1 MQMPPGS
8 APSVQTVIAAQAGDG
23 TALDS
28 LLSGY
33 LPLVYNIVGRAL
45 RGHPDTDDVV
55 QETMLRVVR
64 GLADLRDPAA
74 FRSWLVAVTI
84 RQVRDYRN
92 RPVVPGGG
100 LRPDLPD
107 PGADFVDLAILR
119 LGLSSQRRETA
130 EATRWLDVTDREL
143 LALWWLEAGGQ
154 IERSEV
160 AAALGLPPGHVAV
173 RIARMKE
180 QLTTAR
186 VLVRA
191 LGAAPACGGLS
202 SAAEGWDRRPSP
214 LWRKRLAR
222 HTRDCQQCGAQYEGL
237 IPADRLLAGLPLIPA
252 PIAVGTALL
261 TAVHQFPAAGPPPA
275 ARHAGTGHAGAGH
288 GGTGQ
293 AGARRVQAGHSGG
306 GASRPVTGHGMSRLR
321 HARLLAK
328 TGGAVPAKI
337 AAVSVAA
344 VVAAAGTFAVVHRHA
359 PAPDVVSRSA
369 ASRPMGPRPAVT
381 YAPPAAPAHARLVT
395 ATSSKKGVSAWTF
408 PGARKSLRLSGASW
422 FYTWAAGPNGVSSP
436 RGVKFV
442 PMIWGPGSV
451 TAANLSEASKHG
463 HILLG
468 FNEPDMASQSNM
480 TVSDA
485 LRLWPQ
491 LMATGMKLGS
501 PAVATN
507 AAGSGSWLDRFMRGA
522 RSRHY
527 RVSFITLHWYG
538 GNFATGAAVSE
549 LKSYIQAVWA
559 RYHKPIWLTEFAL
572 MNFGTNPVSY
582 PAPQQQAAFV
592 TASTAMLQG
601 LPYVHRYAWFALPSN
616 TTDGTVGLFRAG
628 AHPTRPG
635 RAFEAAGR

>member
-1 MQMPPGS
+1 MQTPPGS
-8 APSVQTVIAAQAGDG
+8 GPSVQMVIAAQAGDE

-64 GLADLRDPAA
+64 GLGDLRDPAA
-74 FRSWLVAVTI
+74 FRSWLVAVAI
-84 RQVRDYRN
+84 RQVRDYRA
-92 RPVVPGGG
+92 RPVVLVDG

-107 PGADFVDLAILR
+107 PAADFVDLTILR
-119 LGLSSQRRETA
+119 LGLSGQRRETA

-143 LALWWLEAGGQ
+143 LALWWLEAGAQ
-154 IERSEV
+154 IERSEI

-191 LGAAPACGGLS
+191 LRSAPACDGLS

-222 HTRDCQQCGAQYEGL
+222 HTRDCQQCGAQHEGL
-237 IPADRLLAGLPLIPA
+237 IPAERLLAGLPLIP
-252 PIAVGTALL
+252 PPVAVGSGLL
-261 TAVHQFPAAGPPPA
+261 AAVHQLRA
-275 ARHAGTGHAGAGH
+275 AGH
-288 GGTGQ
+288 GPAGPSTG
-293 AGARRVQAGHSGG
+293 GHSGAGHSGG
-306 GASRPVTGHGMSRLR
+306 GASHHVLGRGAFRLR

-328 TGGAVPAKI
+328 TAGAVPTKV

-344 VVAAAGTFAVVHRHA
+344 AVAAAGTFAVVHPHAKA
-359 PAPDVVSRSA
+359 PAVVSRSA
-369 ASRPMGPRPAVT
+369 ASSPVVPSPAT
-381 YAPPAAPAHARLVT
+381 TSAPPATPAPARLAT
-395 ATSSKKGVSAWTF
+395 ATSSKKGVSAWPF

-436 RGVKFV
+436 AAVKFV
-442 PMIWGPGSV
+442 PMIWGSGSV
-451 TAANLSEASKHG
+451 TSANLSEAKRHG

-468 FNEPDMASQSNM
+468 FNEPDMAGQANM

-491 LMATGMKLGS
+491 LMATGMRLGS

-507 AAGSGSWLDRFMRGA
+507 AAGSGSWPGRPAG
-522 RSRHY
+522 
-527 RVSFITLHWYG
+527 T
-538 GNFATGAAVSE
+538 GN
-549 LKSYIQAVWA
+549 
-559 RYHKPIWLTEFAL
+559 
-572 MNFGTNPVSY
+572 
-582 PAPQQQAAFV
+582 
-592 TASTAMLQG
+592 ASTRPRSYAG
-601 LPYVHRYAWFALPSN
+601 PPTPRPTGTCRFDRHR
-616 TTDGTVGLFRAG
+616 
-628 AHPTRPG
+628 TRWW
-635 RAFEAAGR
+635 R

>member
-1 MQMPPGS
+1 MQTPPGS
-8 APSVQTVIAAQAGDG
+8 GPSVQLVTAAQAGDE

-45 RGHPDTDDVV
+45 RGHADTDDVV

-74 FRSWLVAVTI
+74 FRSWLVAVAI
-84 RQVRDYRN
+84 RQVRDYRG
-92 RPVVPGGG
+92 RPAVPVAG
-100 LRPDLPD
+100 LGPDLPD
-107 PGADFVDLAILR
+107 PRADFVDLTILR

-154 IERSEV
+154 LERSEI

-191 LGAAPACGGLS
+191 LRAAPVCDGLS
-202 SAAEGWDRRPSP
+202 SATAGWDRAPSP

-222 HTRDCQQCGAQYEGL
+222 HTRDCQQCGALYEGL
-237 IPADRLLAGLPLIPA
+237 IPAERLLAVLPLIPA
-252 PIAVGTALL
+252 PAAAKTGLMAAL
-261 TAVHQFPAAGPPPA
+261 HQFRA
-275 ARHAGTGHAGAGH
+275 TGHLLAGSQPGGHRAG
-288 GGTGQ
+288 
-293 AGARRVQAGHSGG
+293 GHSG
-306 GASRPVTGHGMSRLR
+306 ASHHIPGRGVSRLR
-321 HARLLAK
+321 HARLLTK
-328 TGGAVPAKI
+328 TASAVPTKI

-344 VVAAAGTFAVVHRHA
+344 AVAAAGTFAVVHPHA
-359 PAPDVVSRSA
+359 RAAEAVTRSA
-369 ASRPMGPRPAVT
+369 ASTPVVPSPAAAIT
-381 YAPPAAPAHARLVT
+381 PPAATPSAAPPPARLVT
-395 ATSSKKGVSAWTF
+395 ATSSKKGVSAWPF

-422 FYTWAAGPNGVSSP
+422 FYTWAASPNGVSSP
-436 RGVKFV
+436 SGVKFV
-442 PMIWGPGSV
+442 PMIWGSGSV
-451 TAANLSEASKHG
+451 TSANLSEAEKHG
-463 HILLG
+463 HTLLG

-480 TVSDA
+480 TVPDA

-491 LMATGMKLGS
+491 LMATGMRLGS

-527 RVSFITLHWYG
+527 RVNFITLHWYG

-549 LKSYIQAVWA
+549 LKSYLQAVWA
-559 RYHKPIWLTEFAL
+559 RYRKPIWLTEFAL
-572 MNFGTNPVSY
+572 INFGTNPASY

-592 TASTAMLQG
+592 TASAAMLQG

-616 TTDGTVGLFRAG
+616 STDGTVGLFRAG

-635 RAFEAAGR
+635 RAFEAAGG

>member
-1 MQMPPGS
+1 MPPGS
-8 APSVQTVIAAQAGDG
+8 GPSVQMVIAAQAGDE

-33 LPLVYNIVGRAL
+33 LPLIYNVVGRAL
-45 RGHPDTDDVV
+45 RGHADTDDVV

-64 GLADLRDPAA
+64 GLGDLRDPAA
-74 FRSWLVAVTI
+74 FRSWLVAVAI
-84 RQVRDYRN
+84 RQVRDYRG
-92 RPVVPGGG
+92 RPAVPVDG

-107 PGADFVDLAILR
+107 PAADFVDLTILR

-154 IERSEV
+154 IERSEI

-191 LGAAPACGGLS
+191 LRAAPVCDGLS
-202 SAAEGWDRRPSP
+202 SAAAGWDSAPSP

-222 HTRDCQQCGAQYEGL
+222 HTRECQQCGAQYEGL
-237 IPADRLLAGLPLIPA
+237 IPAERLLASLPLVPA
-252 PIAVGTALL
+252 PAAAGARLL
-261 TAVHQFPAAGPPPA
+261 AAVHQLRA
-275 ARHAGTGHAGAGH
+275 AGH
-288 GGTGQ
+288 GPAGPRTG
-293 AGARRVQAGHSGG
+293 GHHTGGHGSGG
-306 GASRPVTGHGMSRLR
+306 HGASRLW
-321 HARLLAK
+321 HARLLTKSA
-328 TGGAVPAKI
+328 GAVPTKI

-344 VVAAAGTFAVVHRHA
+344 AVAAAGTFAVVHPHGKA
-359 PAPDVVSRSA
+359 PAAVTRSA
-369 ASRPMGPRPAVT
+369 ASSPVVPSPAAAS
-381 YAPPAAPAHARLVT
+381 APPATPAPARLDT
-395 ATSSKKGVSAWTF
+395 ATSSKKGVSAWPF

-422 FYTWAAGPNGVSSP
+422 FYTWAASPNGVSSP
-436 RGVKFV
+436 SGVKFV
-442 PMIWGPGSV
+442 PMIWGSGSV
-451 TAANLSEASKHG
+451 TGANINEAEQHG
-463 HILLG
+463 HVLLG

-480 TVSDA
+480 TVPDA

-491 LMATGMKLGS
+491 LMATGMQLGS

-522 RSRHY
+522 RNRHY
-527 RVSFITLHWYG
+527 RVNFITLHWYG

-572 MNFGTNPVSY
+572 INFGTNPASY
-582 PAPQQQAAFV
+582 PTPKQQAAFV

-616 TTDGTVGLFRAG
+616 STDGTVGLFRAG

-635 RAFEAAGR
+635 LAFEAVGG

>member
-1 MQMPPGS
+1 
-8 APSVQTVIAAQAGDG
+8 
-23 TALDS
+23 
-28 LLSGY
+28 
-33 LPLVYNIVGRAL
+33 
-45 RGHPDTDDVV
+45 
-55 QETMLRVVR
+55 
-64 GLADLRDPAA
+64 
-74 FRSWLVAVTI
+74 
-84 RQVRDYRN
+84 
-92 RPVVPGGG
+92 
-100 LRPDLPD
+100 
-107 PGADFVDLAILR
+107 
-119 LGLSSQRRETA
+119 
-130 EATRWLDVTDREL
+130 
-143 LALWWLEAGGQ
+143 
-154 IERSEV
+154 
-160 AAALGLPPGHVAV
+160 LPPGHVAV

-202 SAAEGWDRRPSP
+202 RAAEGWDRQPSP

-237 IPADRLLAGLPLIPA
+237 IPADRLLTGLPLIPA
-252 PIAVGTALL
+252 PIAVGTTLL
-261 TAVHQFPAAGPPPA
+261 TAVHQLQAARQSPAAGPRPS
-275 ARHAGTGHAGAGH
+275 GH
-288 GGTGQ
+288 GG
-293 AGARRVQAGHSGG
+293 GHGGG
-306 GASRPVTGHGMSRLR
+306 GASRPVPGHGVSQLR
-321 HARLLAK
+321 HTRLLAR
-328 TGGAVPAKI
+328 TGGAVQAKI
-337 AAVSVAA
+337 AAVSVVAA
-344 VVAAAGTFAVVHRHA
+344 VAAAGTFAVVHGHA
-359 PAPDVVSRSA
+359 QAPDVVSRSA

-395 ATSSKKGVSAWTF
+395 ATSRKKGVSAWAF

-451 TAANLSEASKHG
+451 TAANLSEARKHG

-480 TVSDA
+480 TVPDA

-491 LMATGMKLGS
+491 LMATGMRLGS
-501 PAVATN
+501 PAVATD
-507 AAGSGSWLDRFMRGA
+507 ASGSGSWLDRFMRGA

-559 RYHKPIWLTEFAL
+559 RYHKPVWLTEFAL
-572 MNFGTNPVSY
+572 TNFGTNPASY
-582 PAPQQQAAFV
+582 PTPKQQAAFV

-616 TTDGTVGLFRAG
+616 ATDGTVGLFRAG
-628 AHPTRPG
+628 AHPTRAG